1 MPGPVMSFALGLG
14 LGVGVRVHVASRRRE
29 KKRTRRGGR
38 SSRDAAVDAVPSARV
53 DDALRRASLMA
64 MRRRPTPR
72 NYRVTAPTA
81 ALESS
86 SDAADADADAE
97 TTPAPPPPPPYA
109 SLSVPVYSLAT
120 APTSPAG
127 DSAGVASMNIT
138 TYACPVTIKPSRR
151 MAVALYTHTATARNM
166 LATGRG
172 VLQVLRKRHAPL
184 VELLGKRSAHDC
196 DKMKALR
203 DDFGI
208 AVVERYGVR
217 TIADV
222 AGVMELKIVSI
233 EHAGDHHLALCDV
246 GEYESFEGDGEV
258 LYTGDLPKAS

>member
-29 KKRTRRGGR
+29 KKRTCR

-72 NYRVTAPTA
+72 NYRVTTPTA

-172 VLQVLRKRHAPL
+172 VLQVLRKQHAPL

>member
-29 KKRTRRGGR
+29 KKRTRRGL

-72 NYRVTAPTA
+72 NYRVTTPTA

-172 VLQVLRKRHAPL
+172 VLQVLRKQHAPL